1 MGYTTN
7 FVNVASN
14 DDQAVSLLV
23 GCINQYDPDCLERNE
38 NRPKLHFSIESR
50 FLGLTRIRKFPASFR
65 PALLCVLD
73 YDLDDGYF
81 LWKRVF
87 DDAINA
93 NPPLLLD
100 EFGFY
105 NASNYSPHLYFDHW
119 KRMFDLIPNEMFYS
133 CSEIFAG
140 KVSYGLFQNQSD
152 FLKLI
157 RQEFNAPY
165 PSCDNTDT
173 VWFSP
178 ACRQSTDQCVPLLL
192 TGYLDWAIQRAYFL
206 HLPVAVAVVNA
217 GPTDDDPRYISAV
230 TAGRF
235 LFHSRAPHD
244 FLADPDGNEP
254 VRLNLPRQN
263 EYEQELFVFRTGID
277 GLKPRNYGWRY
288 LKETD
293 PYVAFFASS
302 IDLTQGDMD
311 GLMRRSRALQLAGAA
326 RDLAARIAACEW
338 VQGNEATWRAWIPT
352 MCPPGAYSDDSLTLC
367 IPCPAGSRCAGGSIL
382 PSPCPEDHYCPA
394 NCSTPSPCPPGRG
407 AKAGAAVSPAN
418 CSACKAGSVPIGGQ
432 CVSTTT
438 FIVSALVPAAVLLVA
453 AVASRRLSSAY
464 AKERTEQR
472 LADALRARLCIG
484 RRDRVYLSTERVP
497 PWATGAGAMLVV
509 PAAQL
514 EAAVRFDELRGDFD
528 PRLFDAFCA
537 RSRAYREGQGWAEGS
552 LTLCNV
558 PEGRLENIRHG
569 THLPTHATGH
579 AHAHMHRHDLVRTH
593 TRLPSHTHARTQDP
607 CCAQHPQHPGSLR
620 SLLCTAS
627 WIFGTYLGLK
637 RLIRSA

>member
-1 MGYTTN
+1 MEYSTVFLNIATY
-7 FVNVASN
+7 
-14 DDQAVSLLV
+14 DDEAVSYLV
-23 GCINQYDPDCLERNE
+23 GCADPDDPKCPVRNE
-38 NRPKLHFSIESR
+38 ERPKLHFSIESWIT
-50 FLGLTRIRKFPASFR
+50 GLDRARGFPPSFR
-65 PALLCVLD
+65 PSLLSVLS
-73 YDLDDGYF
+73 YNLDDGYF
-81 LWKRVF
+81 LWQKII
-87 DDAINA
+87 DDGLRDTK
-93 NPPLLLD
+93 PLLLD
-100 EFGFY
+100 DYGSY
-105 NASNYSPHLYFDHW
+105 NASLYSPHTFFDHW
-119 KRMFDLIPNEMFYS
+119 TRLFELLPAEMFYS

-140 KVSYGLFQNQSD
+140 NVSYGLYQDAGNFSELYQQLFNDSD
-152 FLKLI
+152 F
-157 RQEFNAPY
+157 
-165 PSCDNTDT
+165 SCGHNDT

-178 ACRQSTDQCVPLLL
+178 ACRNDTDKCVPLILL
-192 TGYLDWAIQRAYFL
+192 YYLDWAMQRANFFN
-206 HLPVAVAVVNA
+206 LPVAVVVYNA
-217 GPTDDDPRYISAV
+217 GPTDDAPEYLAAV

-235 LFHSRAPHD
+235 LFHTTAPNN
-244 FLADPDGNEP
+244 FLADELGRQP
-254 VRLNLPRQN
+254 VLLSLPRQN
-263 EYEQELFVFRTGID
+263 ETEQALFVFRTGID

-394 NCSTPSPCPPGRG
+394 NCSTPIPCPPGRG